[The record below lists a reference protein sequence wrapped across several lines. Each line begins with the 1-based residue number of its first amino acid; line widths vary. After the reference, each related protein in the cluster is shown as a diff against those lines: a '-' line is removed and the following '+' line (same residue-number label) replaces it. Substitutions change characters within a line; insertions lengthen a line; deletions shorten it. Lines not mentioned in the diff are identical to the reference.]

1 VLISLL
7 PVRKDL
13 LVEDNI
19 PAIEDGRCG
28 EVPNFVS
35 IFGVKKR
42 GTEIDAPFSSG
53 FKLGSF
59 AFFHK

>member
-1 VLISLL
+1 LS
-7 PVRKDL
+7 PARENL

-42 GTEIDAPFSSG
+42 GTEIDAPISSG
-53 FKLGSF
+53 FKFGAF
-59 AFFHK
+59 AFLHK